1 MVAWR
6 RGLHHGASTH
16 LPVLLGLHSLR
27 ASKLW
32 IHGTNGGSTFPR
44 LWWGRETPKCLPVLS
59 GSRVVLFFFLEA
71 GLWAEP
77 GAWEQE
83 GCSRSKSQAGNS
95 RRQTFSVFQSSKI
108 ERIKQITADVPTCN
122 YQLISSDFFFFF
134 QKGKFQ
140 NSSQISRQLWWEA
153 G

>member
-1 MVAWR
+1 MEAQHFP
-6 RGLHHGASTH
+6 GC
-16 LPVLLGLHSLR
+16 
-27 ASKLW
+27 
-32 IHGTNGGSTFPR
+32 GGVERPS
-44 LWWGRETPKCLPVLS
+44 KCLPVLS
-59 GSRVVLFFFLEA
+59 GSRVVLFFLGA

-122 YQLISSDFFFFF
+122 YQLISSDFFFFS
-134 QKGKFQ
+134 KRE
-140 NSSQISRQLWWEA
+140 ISK
-153 G
+153 